1 MPKFISRKKI
11 PEKRVQSY
19 WPKGTLR
26 LFETLREIPW
36 VSLTAISTLCG
47 VLILFLY
54 FRSIEHFPSDFSS
67 LISLGAAAA
76 ACALAVLVFLSL
88 TLFAPAAI
96 YSHYAGDD
104 SSLGHRVSFSESQL
118 VLLQL
123 GGIGGLFAWMAY
135 PYYRDCDRIHIWYSG
150 IGAALGLLGLIA
162 LAQILSPAGSLG
174 NRVARFWAACSVMF
188 FGLAP
193 AFIVIPL
200 GQIVASSGFSFD
212 VLFFTLWLLAIL
224 ANAATGNK
232 LRLVGVAVTAIF
244 LVALLYLAVP
254 LAIGKTDFFPQMVA
268 KELGIR
274 KETTTRIWVSRKN
287 CELVKRS
294 QQNPD
299 KNNSLPCLDSDWNE
313 LKVQVLSNVGDRWL
327 LELEVEQGAERKAS
341 GLRFTLPRN
350 EIQIASRIPDAE
362 VRDKPASCEKLD

>member
-11 PEKRVQSY
+11 PEKRIHSY

-54 FRSIEHFPSDFSS
+54 FRSIDHFPSDFSS

-76 ACALAVLVFLSL
+76 ACAIAVLVVLSVA
-88 TLFAPAAI
+88 LFAPAAI

-123 GGIGGLFAWMAY
+123 GGIGGLFVWIAY
-135 PYYRDCDRIHIWYSG
+135 PYYRDCDRIHNWYSG
-150 IGAALGLLGLIA
+150 VGVVLGLLGLIA
-162 LAQILSPAGSLG
+162 LAQILIPAGSVG
-174 NRVARFWAACSVMF
+174 NRFARLRAACFVML

-193 AFIVIPL
+193 ALIVIPL
-200 GQIVASSGFSFD
+200 GEIVTSPGISFD
-212 VLFFTLWLLAIL
+212 ILFFALWFLAIL
-224 ANAATGNK
+224 ANAATSNK
-232 LRLVGVAVTAIF
+232 LPLVGVAVTAIF
-244 LVALLYLAVP
+244 LVALLYIAVP
-254 LAIGKTDFFPQMVA
+254 LAIGHTDFFPQMVA

-294 QQNPD
+294 QQAQD
-299 KNNSLPCLDSDWNE
+299 KNNPLSCLDGDWNE

-327 LELEVEQGAERKAS
+327 LELEIEQGAERKAS
-341 GLRFTLPRN
+341 GFRFTLPRN
-350 EIQIASRIPDAE
+350 EFQIASRIPDTA
-362 VRDKPASCEKLD
+362 VSDKPTSCEKLN

>member
-54 FRSIEHFPSDFSS
+54 FSSIDHFPSDFSS

-76 ACALAVLVFLSL
+76 ACAIGVLVVLSL
-88 TLFAPAAI
+88 GLFAPAAI

-104 SSLGHRVSFSESQL
+104 SSLGHRVSFSEFQL
-118 VLLQL
+118 VFLQL
-123 GGIGGLFAWMAY
+123 GGVGALFLWVAY
-135 PYYRDCDRIHIWYSG
+135 SRYRDCGLIQYWYVG
-150 IGAALGLLGLIA
+150 IGATLELLVLIA
-162 LAQILSPAGSLG
+162 FAHILRPAGSAG
-174 NRVARFWAACSVMF
+174 NRAARVWAGCLVMV
-188 FGLAP
+188 FGLMP
-193 AFIVIPL
+193 ALIVIPL
-200 GQIVASSGFSFD
+200 REIVASSGASFD
-212 VLFFTLWLLAIL
+212 ILFFALWFLAIL
-224 ANAATGNK
+224 ANAVSGNK
-232 LRLVGVAVTAIF
+232 LPLLGVAVAAMF
-244 LVALLYLAVP
+244 LVILLYVAVP
-254 LAIGKTDFFPQMVA
+254 IATGHTHFFPRMVA

-294 QQNPD
+294 QQDQD
-299 KNNSLPCLDSDWNE
+299 KSNLLSCSDSDWNE
-313 LKVQVLSNVGDRWL
+313 LKVQVLSNVGEQWL
-327 LELEVEQGAERKAS
+327 LELDVEQGTERKAP

-350 EIQIASRIPDAE
+350 EFQIASRTPNAAVSDQPI
-362 VRDKPASCEKLD
+362 KCKN